1 MEVIQ
6 GDIADYSRVL
16 EASRG
21 VDVIVHTAS
30 LVDVWHKIPE
40 AVMYSVNVKGETA
53 PALVTTSQEW

>member
-1 MEVIQ
+1 MEIIQ

-40 AVMYSVNVKGETA
+40 SVMYSVNVKGET
-53 PALVTTSQEW
+53 SIKNW